1 MEKSF
6 VGFGPGSSALPVRS
20 QDGVQSLIRRGRGRA
35 ALRQLYGLAAGLAA
49 GWAVLYGQLYP
60 FGLGLV
66 LGLGEDCFAACGAGA
81 VLALLL
87 RGQGVRTV
95 CLICAIGGAVVAR
108 WLWPRKYLPAALA
121 GCVLLLG
128 SAYCFKA
135 YIGGDG
141 LLFSG
146 ADAVLAAGMG
156 YVLRRSPAE
165 KEGAGRLVLVLCG
178 AAALGGL
185 WAGQISLG
193 LAAAVAYTLALA
205 CRGKLQPALSGAA
218 AAAAGLCCADP
229 ALACSGVGVCCG
241 AALGLLAQGDKL
253 VCIAFYVG
261 GALTG
266 VLAVQPPGAAFGH
279 LAAVGIGAGAC
290 LLLPRRLLLRD
301 PSLEHDPAEGAQ
313 RPQLSAAATRL
324 NAAAESLS
332 SLADTV
338 NRVYEGLPHRQE
350 GWRWVID
357 AAHDGLCANCGRQE
371 ACWKEEYAVTME
383 GFEALRPILEEKQ
396 QLEAQDLPGQL
407 SRCIHPAALSGAV
420 TRAFA
425 LYKSRQEA
433 RVHAEAMRTALT
445 EQYSAVAQ
453 ALSALGDQ
461 IGSPGSPEPY
471 KSGRVAAFFSSLGMP
486 PLECAVTLD
495 DLGRTRAAVTLPRAR
510 FSQGELSALA
520 GEVGRLCR
528 RSFDTPQKLSCKG
541 VTTLLF
547 TEKPLLRAL
556 FGWAGAAAK
565 GDVSGDAVQ
574 QFCSPTAAQMI
585 LCDGMGTGRPAAV
598 DGNLAAD
605 LTGRLLRAGF
615 AAELAARLVN
625 VALALKS
632 EDESG
637 ATLDLLSVDLYTGAA
652 RIFKAGAA
660 PGFIVHEGHARTV
673 GEAGLPVGVLGG
685 VNGQSKMVRLAA
697 GDLAVLVSDGLL
709 VDGPGWVLKQ
719 LELAA
724 AGTDTPE
731 QIAQDLVETARA
743 RASQSGRP
751 DDITAAVL
759 RLERYGAF
767 PGE

>member
-6 VGFGPGSSALPVRS
+6 VGFGPGSSPLPVRS
-20 QDGVQSLIRRGRGRA
+20 PEGTEALIQAGRGRA
-35 ALRQLYGLAAGLAA
+35 ALRQLFGLAAGLAG
-49 GWAVLYGQLYP
+49 GWAVLYGQLCP
-60 FGLGLV
+60 LGLGLV

-87 RGQGVRTV
+87 RGQGVRAV
-95 CLICAIGGAVVAR
+95 CLICAVGGAVAAR
-108 WLWPRKYLPAALA
+108 WLWPRRYLPAALA
-121 GCVLLLG
+121 GCVLLMG
-128 SAYCFKA
+128 SAWCFKA

-156 YVLRRSPAE
+156 YLLRRSPPE
-165 KEGAGRLVLVLCG
+165 KQGAGRLVLVLG
-178 AAALGGL
+178 VAAALGSL
-185 WAGQISLG
+185 FAGPVSLG
-193 LAAAVAYTLALA
+193 LTASVVYTLALA
-205 CRGKLQPALSGAA
+205 CRGKGQAALGGAA
-218 AAAAGLCCADP
+218 AAAAGLCCAGPD
-229 ALACSGVGVCCG
+229 LACGGVGVCLG
-241 AALGLLAQGDKL
+241 AALGLFAQGDKL
-253 VCIAFYVG
+253 VCIAFYMG

-266 VLAVQPPGAAFGH
+266 ILAVQPPGAAFGY
-279 LAAVGIGAGAC
+279 LAALGAGAAVC
-290 LLLPRRLLLRD
+290 LLVPRRLLLRD
-301 PSLEHDPAEGAQ
+301 ESLAHDPAESAG

-338 NRVYEGLPHRQE
+338 NKVYEGLPRRQE
-350 GWRWVID
+350 GWRWVTD
-357 AAHDGLCANCGRQE
+357 TVHDGLCANCGRRE
-371 ACWKEEYAVTME
+371 ACWKEEYAVTMA
-383 GFEALRPILEEKQ
+383 GFEAMRPILEEKQ

-407 SRCIHPAALSGAV
+407 SRCIHPAALSGAA

-528 RSFDTPQKLSCKG
+528 RSFETPQKLSCKG

-556 FGWAGAAAK
+556 FGWAGAAAQ
-565 GDVSGDAVQ
+565 GEVSGDAVQ

-632 EDESG
+632 EEESG

-660 PGFIVHEGHARTV
+660 PGFIVHEGRARTV

-685 VNGQSKMVRLAA
+685 VSGQSKMVRLAA

-719 LELAA
+719 LELSA
-724 AGTDTPE
+724 AGADTPE
-731 QIAQDLVETARA
+731 QIAQTLVETARA
-743 RASQSGRP
+743 RADKSGRP

-759 RLERYGAF
+759 RLERY
-767 PGE
+767 

>member
-1 MEKSF
+1 M
-6 VGFGPGSSALPVRS
+6 
-20 QDGVQSLIRRGRGRA
+20 
-35 ALRQLYGLAAGLAA
+35 
-49 GWAVLYGQLYP
+49 
-60 FGLGLV
+60 
-66 LGLGEDCFAACGAGA
+66 
-81 VLALLL
+81 
-87 RGQGVRTV
+87 
-95 CLICAIGGAVVAR
+95 
-108 WLWPRKYLPAALA
+108 
-121 GCVLLLG
+121 
-128 SAYCFKA
+128 
-135 YIGGDG
+135 
-141 LLFSG
+141 
-146 ADAVLAAGMG
+146 
-156 YVLRRSPAE
+156 
-165 KEGAGRLVLVLCG
+165 
-178 AAALGGL
+178 
-185 WAGQISLG
+185 
-193 LAAAVAYTLALA
+193 
-205 CRGKLQPALSGAA
+205 
-218 AAAAGLCCADP
+218 
-229 ALACSGVGVCCG
+229 
-241 AALGLLAQGDKL
+241 
-253 VCIAFYVG
+253 
-261 GALTG
+261 
-266 VLAVQPPGAAFGH
+266 
-279 LAAVGIGAGAC
+279 
-290 LLLPRRLLLRD
+290 LLRD

-632 EDESG
+632 EDEGG
-637 ATLDLLSVDLYTGAA
+637 ATLDLLSVDLYTGTA

-673 GEAGLPVGVLGG
+673 GEAGLPMGVLGG
-685 VNGQSKMVRLAA
+685 VSGQSKMVRLDA

-719 LELAA
+719 LELSA
-724 AGTDTPE
+724 AGTDSPE
-731 QIAQDLVETARA
+731 QIAQELVETARA

-759 RLERYGAF
+759 RLERC
-767 PGE
+767 